1 MIGTALRTIAEL
13 PFTAATAYGDQPAH
27 RARRGGEWV
36 DTSFRELA
44 GTVRALARGL
54 VRAGIAPGDRVA
66 VLAENRP
73 EWSHAG
79 LAVLAA
85 GAVLV
90 PIYPSS
96 SAEECRWILSNSG
109 ARLVV
114 CANAAQRDKVAPTA
128 TVVIDDGGLAALASD
143 ASAADTEI
151 ERRLA
156 GIDPD
161 DPSIIIYTSG
171 TTGPPKGC
179 VLTHRNWLTLCAIN
193 EQLGNVVA
201 GDVVYL
207 FLPQAHV
214 FAQITQYASL
224 DAGATLVYFGG
235 DVRAIVPELA
245 QVRPTFLPSGRG
257 SSRSC
262 TPRCRAPRRPRYAAS
277 SAAGCGWP
285 CPARRRSRRPC
296 WSSST
301 PPGYRSWRGT
311 R

>member
-96 SAEECRWILSNSG
+96 SAEECRWILSSSG

-143 ASAADTEI
+143 ASAADT
-151 ERRLA
+151 R
-156 GIDPD
+156 
-161 DPSIIIYTSG
+161 
-171 TTGPPKGC
+171 
-179 VLTHRNWLTLCAIN
+179 
-193 EQLGNVVA
+193 
-201 GDVVYL
+201 
-207 FLPQAHV
+207 
-214 FAQITQYASL
+214 
-224 DAGATLVYFGG
+224 
-235 DVRAIVPELA
+235 
-245 QVRPTFLPSGRG
+245 
-257 SSRSC
+257 
-262 TPRCRAPRRPRYAAS
+262 S
-277 SAAGCGWP
+277 SAGS
-285 CPARRRSRRPC
+285 PASIPTTRA
-296 WSSST
+296 SSST
-301 PPGYRSWRGT
+301 PPVRPGRR
-311 R
+311 RAAC